1 MQSRGKSVIEKP
13 RTFLGFQ
20 MNELHASNESESEG
34 RENWLLQISQ
44 EAPLHDSFEDSVLIN
59 SFVS

>member
-20 MNELHASNESESEG
+20 MNEHASKESESE
-34 RENWLLQISQ
+34 REKTVI
-44 EAPLHDSFEDSVLIN
+44 APDFFPSRFFWRFSFN
-59 SFVS
+59 